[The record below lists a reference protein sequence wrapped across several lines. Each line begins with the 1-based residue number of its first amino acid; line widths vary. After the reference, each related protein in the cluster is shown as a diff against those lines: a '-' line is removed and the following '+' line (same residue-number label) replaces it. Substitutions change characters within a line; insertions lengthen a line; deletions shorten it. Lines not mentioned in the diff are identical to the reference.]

1 MGYSC
6 SAKASEVEKAM
17 IEILKE
23 NDGNNQSNTWDYK
36 GCRYFIDIGKEQ
48 HDGAITAPVMK
59 MNGIPQGDGV
69 FPCKRSG
76 GIRIEPDGF
85 ITRWPT
91 TTKAERRLAQAKGV
105 HRFEKKHSDLK
116 SLGSDGR
123 PMFEIIN

>member
-17 IEILKE
+17 IEILQE
-23 NDGNNQSNTWDYK
+23 GSDINQSNVWDRK
-36 GCRYFIDIGKEQ
+36 SHRYFIEIGKEQ
-48 HDGAITAPVMK
+48 RDGAITATVMK

-123 PMFEIIN
+123 PMFEIID